1 MDDYTW
7 DLDPEDCMNIVI
19 KKGGVRLF
27 SIFLG
32 EAMESAG
39 RRAIMKHV
47 KECDRT
53 PWLKKWHMD
62 AMDEVAEILKGNEN
76 KPG

>member
-1 MDDYTW
+1 VDDYTW
-7 DLDPEDCMNIVI
+7 DLDPEDCMKIVI
-19 KKGGVRLF
+19 KKNGVRLF

-47 KECDRT
+47 RVCDNT

-62 AMDEVAEILKGNEN
+62 AMDQVVEILKGEEN